1 MGVWPP
7 TIFWSATDTTI
18 GFLATEVSRVW
29 PRLKGVGLSYPPPLF
44 CSVRYSGIE
53 YCPVTIMKIEV
64 FSWFFLV
71 GAEAMEEDAE
81 GMLRPKPKEQPM
93 PKLCEAWATSARLE
107 ETCECSGGVLGI
119 KPKKHSTTQK
129 HFSNSAYTWENTHK
143 IFRIHTPYYLIP
155 F

>member
-53 YCPVTIMKIEV
+53 YCPFTIMKIEV
-64 FSWFFLV
+64 FSWFFL
-71 GAEAMEEDAE
+71 E
-81 GMLRPKPKEQPM
+81 GQRQGKKM
-93 PKLCEAWATSARLE
+93 PKACSDRSQKNSRCRSSARHGRLPRGSKRLASAQAGQSNN
-107 ETCECSGGVLGI
+107 T
-119 KPKKHSTTQK
+119 KKHSTTQK

-143 IFRIHTPYYLIP
+143 IFRIHTPYYLIT